1 MHLELTED
9 ERAALLRLLK
19 HALDTDRHPL
29 SPRLYP
35 LQAIL
40 PRPLAAAL

>member
-9 ERAALLRLLK
+9 EGAALLRLLE

-29 SPRLYP
+29 SPRLYQ

-40 PRPLAAAL
+40 LCPLAAAL

>member
-1 MHLELTED
+1 MHLELTKD

-19 HALDTDRHPL
+19 YALDTDRNPL

-35 LQAIL
+35 LQASL
-40 PRPLAAAL
+40 LCPLAAAL